1 VAGRPSQFLWDSEVE
16 NYFIE
21 YCERHPGSS
30 ARFERPAEGGLPA
43 RITVVGDL
51 DTETT
56 ADFVSGALSALASMQ
71 PDSKLELNLESV
83 RYVSSTGVGSL
94 VRLQSE
100 AEKRRISLSIL
111 GMSSTCRDVFS
122 VLGLLRYFKIQD
134 NATPITP
141 IS

>member
-1 VAGRPSQFLWDSEVE
+1 MG
-16 NYFIE
+16 NYFME

-30 ARFERPAEGGLPA
+30 ARFERSSEGGFAA
-43 RITVVGDL
+43 RITVVGNL

-56 ADFVSGALSALASMQ
+56 ADFVSGALEALASMES
-71 PDSKLELNLESV
+71 DTKLELNLESV
-83 RYVSSTGVGSL
+83 HYVSSTGVGSL

-100 AEKRRISLSIL
+100 AEKRRIALSIL
-111 GMSSTCRDVFS
+111 GMSPACRDVFS

-134 NATPITP
+134 AATPITP

>member
-1 VAGRPSQFLWDSEVE
+1 LD
-16 NYFIE
+16 
-21 YCERHPGSS
+21 
-30 ARFERPAEGGLPA
+30 GGQA
-43 RITVVGDL
+43 SRITVVGNL

-56 ADFVSGALSALASMQ
+56 ADFVSGALDALASMTQ
-71 PDSKLELNLESV
+71 GSRLELNLESV

-100 AEKRRISLSIL
+100 AEKRQIGLSIV
-111 GMSSTCRDVFS
+111 GMSTTCRDVFS

>member
-1 VAGRPSQFLWDSEVE
+1 ME

-21 YCERHPGSS
+21 FCERHPGSS
-30 ARFERPAEGGLPA
+30 ARFERQTEGGRVA

-56 ADFVSGALSALASMQ
+56 ADFVSGALDALASME
-71 PDSKLELNLESV
+71 PDTKLELNLESV

-100 AEKRRISLSIL
+100 AEKRGISLSII
-111 GMSSTCRDVFS
+111 GMSTTCRDVFS